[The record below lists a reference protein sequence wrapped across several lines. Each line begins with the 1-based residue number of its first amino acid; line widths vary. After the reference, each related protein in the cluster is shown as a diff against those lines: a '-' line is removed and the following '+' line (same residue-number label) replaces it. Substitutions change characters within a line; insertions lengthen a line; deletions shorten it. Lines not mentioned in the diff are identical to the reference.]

1 MDYAALKTEI
11 QSGPLASELAPHI
24 ASGNDQ
30 AIADALN
37 RVDAARLIDRTIVPA
52 REIIDATVVA
62 DWTALNAAE
71 RLRYQTITGAGEVNL
86 KNPNVR
92 ASFQQMFPTGSATR
106 TALLA
111 LQRRSGSRAEE
122 IADTLKTDSAIT
134 PADIAIAL
142 RKT

>member
-1 MDYAALKTEI
+1 MDYVALKAEI
-11 QSGPLASELAPHI
+11 ETGPLASELAPHI
-24 ASGNDQ
+24 ANGNDQ

-52 REIIDATVVA
+52 HEIIDATVVA
-62 DWTALNAAE
+62 DWTGLSAAE

-92 ASFQQMFPTGSATR
+92 ASFQQMFGAGSGTR

-111 LQRRSGSRAEE
+111 LQKRSGSRAEE
-122 IADTLKTDSAIT
+122 IADTLKTNGAIT
-134 PADIAIAL
+134 PTDVSIAL